1 MSSKQGDFLLKN
13 KLKTILMNVE
23 PPSNKTNVFTK
34 ANLQFMID
42 KIVQQITNIRVNT
55 FSFILDL
62 ALEETGT
69 ELKTRINSGKLLNCN

>member
-42 KIVQQITNIRVNT
+42 KIV
-55 FSFILDL
+55 
-62 ALEETGT
+62 
-69 ELKTRINSGKLLNCN
+69 